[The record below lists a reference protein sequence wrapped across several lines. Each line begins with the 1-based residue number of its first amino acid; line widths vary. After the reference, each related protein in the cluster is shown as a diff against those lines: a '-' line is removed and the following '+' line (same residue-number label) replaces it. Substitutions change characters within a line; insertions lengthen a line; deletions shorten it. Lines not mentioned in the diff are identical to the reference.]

1 MAAGRAQP
9 GVKGRTRGLHVA
21 HGQSVC
27 GALSVTGAL
36 TRGQREVTGELGH
49 LGAAQPLCPRWGGSG
64 GTSGILRDTPRPR
77 LACPRG
83 AGRQGRKGRAAEPR
97 GGPLRHRPPEGAA
110 PAGPPSCRPPVR
122 TCLLPS
128 LETGHLS
135 LSCSGATG
143 RSGTAAFL
151 WPPRACFSAALQGGR
166 RAAPLRTRH
175 TARPVSRG
183 ARPVAATAS
192 AFHAD

>member
-1 MAAGRAQP
+1 M
-9 GVKGRTRGLHVA
+9 KGRTRGLHVA

-27 GALSVTGAL
+27 GALSVMGAL
-36 TRGQREVTGELGH
+36 ARGQREVTGELGH
-49 LGAAQPLCPRWGGSG
+49 LGAAQPLCAPAGVGLGAQVASC
-64 GTSGILRDTPRPR
+64 GTPHGPVWPAHAAL
-77 LACPRG
+77 
-83 AGRQGRKGRAAEPR
+83 AGRAERAGPAEPR
-97 GGPLRHRPPEGAA
+97 GGTLRHRPPEGAA

-166 RAAPLRTRH
+166 RAAPPENPPHSPSCLQR
-175 TARPVSRG
+175 RPSRRG
-183 ARPVAATAS
+183 HRLCLPRGL
-192 AFHAD
+192 